1 LNCIT
6 REEKIVFV
14 VVLILVLILACLEYV
29 GIVKRFGK
37 HRKKLFFFKERK
49 IGKLVGINYFTR
61 ETFVLDLVDA
71 NRMLLAS
78 EKSLKISKLNCS
90 FLVVCLDPVI

>member
-1 LNCIT
+1 VN
-6 REEKIVFV
+6 
-14 VVLILVLILACLEYV
+14 
-29 GIVKRFGK
+29 
-37 HRKKLFFFKERK
+37 KKLYFCCCCCCFDSCLLRICWNSEEIWKTFFFKERK

-90 FLVVCLDPVI
+90 FLVVCLDPVIWFCILM